1 LVTRTRFKRGE
12 LSAGMVASA
21 RSWFGEL
28 DPLFGRGQLRQA
40 NRPRTH
46 SEQPDRPVLAVTGLA
61 AEARVAAGPGIM
73 VVSSGGRTADFDAR
87 LQRAVALGV
96 RAIISF
102 GIAGG
107 LTPRAPV
114 GTALVARK
122 VVTENGENYLSD
134 PAWSHRLSAALGGA
148 PLVDMVGVDHPVA
161 DPQRKRALH
170 LNTGAVAVDMES
182 HVAARVAQANGL
194 PFAAFRVV
202 SDSAE
207 RWLPHAAVVGMRPDG
222 RFAYRALLSSLLRQP
237 QQLPLL
243 TSTALD
249 AGIAF
254 AALLRSRKAIS
265 GRLGFSDFGEFLLD
279 MPREDIIG
287 GSLPV

>member
-21 RSWFGEL
+21 RSWFAEF
-28 DPLFGRGQLRQA
+28 DPLFGRGQSAQA
-40 NRPRTH
+40 NRPRAH
-46 SEQPDRPVLAVTGLA
+46 SELPDKPVLAVTGLT
-61 AEARVAAGPGIM
+61 AEARVAAGPGVM
-73 VVSSGGRTADFDAR
+73 VVSSGGRTADLEAN
-87 LQRAVALGV
+87 LQRTVALGV
-96 RAIISF
+96 RGIISF

-107 LTPRAPV
+107 LAPGLPV

-122 VVTENGENYLSD
+122 VVTECGEHFDSD
-134 PAWSHRLSAALGGA
+134 PTWSHRLSAALGGA
-148 PLVDMVGVDHPVA
+148 PLVDIAGVDHPIA
-161 DPQRKRALH
+161 DPRKKRALH
-170 LNTGAVAVDMES
+170 VKTGAVAVDMES
-182 HVAARVAQANGL
+182 HAAARIAQANGL

-207 RWLPHAAVVGMRPDG
+207 RWLPHAAVVAMRPDG
-222 RFAYRALLSSLLRQP
+222 GFAYRALLSSLLREP
-237 QQLPLL
+237 KQLPLL

-249 AGIAF
+249 AGVAF
-254 AALLRSRKAIS
+254 AALLRGRKVIS
-265 GRLGFSDFGEFLLD
+265 GRLGFCDFGEFLLD